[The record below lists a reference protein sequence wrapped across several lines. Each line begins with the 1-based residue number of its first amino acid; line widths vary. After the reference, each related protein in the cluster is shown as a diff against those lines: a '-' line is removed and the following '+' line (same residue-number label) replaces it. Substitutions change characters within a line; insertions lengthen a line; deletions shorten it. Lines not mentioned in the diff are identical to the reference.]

1 MKSKNRKQTESSL
14 IDRHSLYDIRDIKV
28 DKSLPP
34 SERIQKYLDE
44 VEDPYHF
51 MVGDTKVAIR
61 FTGERSLNACVA
73 GTLNATL
80 N

>member
-1 MKSKNRKQTESSL
+1 MKNINQVGSAL
-14 IDRHSLYDIRDIKV
+14 HDRCGLYDIRDIRV

-73 GTLNATL
+73 GALNATL